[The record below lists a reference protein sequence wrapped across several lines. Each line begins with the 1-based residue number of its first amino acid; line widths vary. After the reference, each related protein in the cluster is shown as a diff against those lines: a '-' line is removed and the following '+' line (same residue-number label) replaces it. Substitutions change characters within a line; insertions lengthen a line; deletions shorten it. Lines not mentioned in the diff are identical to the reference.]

1 MSTGTFNE
9 TNIAS
14 INKTFLSRVF
24 GWMSFGLVITAIISF
39 VIADVTALHSMI
51 VTENGLT
58 LIGYLAIFSPF
69 IFVLLMSF
77 GYKKLPYAT
86 LLFLFMV
93 YSAIMGISLSF
104 ISLVYTA
111 ESIYIIFVTAALM
124 FGSMSVL
131 GYVTKTDLSNIGSVF
146 MMVLI
151 GLIMAGLINLFLKSA
166 TLSYIISML
175 SVIVFCG
182 LTAFDIQ
189 KLKQL
194 TEKTS
199 MEPSLKNKLGIL
211 GALILYLD
219 FINLFMSLLNI
230 FGKRRD

>member
-39 VIADVTALHSMI
+39 LIADVPGLLSMI

-58 LIGYLAIFSPF
+58 LLGYLAMFSPI

-77 GYKKLPYAT
+77 GYKKLPYAVLL
-86 LLFLFMV
+86 LLFIV
-93 YSAIMGISLSF
+93 YAAIMGVSLSF
-104 ISLVYTA
+104 IFLVYTA

-124 FGSMSVL
+124 FGTMSII
-131 GYVTKTDLSNIGSVF
+131 GYVTKTDLSNIGNVF
-146 MMVLI
+146 MMGLI
-151 GLIMAGLINLFLKSA
+151 GLILAGLINLFLKNLA
-166 TLSYIISML
+166 LSYVISMV

-194 TEKTS
+194 TEETS

-211 GALILYLD
+211 GALTLYLD
-219 FINLFMSLLNI
+219 FINLFMSLLNL

>member
-58 LIGYLAIFSPF
+58 LLGYLAIFSPF

-219 FINLFMSLLNI
+219 FINLFMSLLNL

>member
-24 GWMSFGLVITAIISF
+24 GWMGFGLAITAIISF
-39 VIADVTALHSMI
+39 LIADVPALLSMI
-51 VTENGLT
+51 VTENRLT
-58 LIGYLAIFSPF
+58 LLGYLAMFSPI
-69 IFVLLMSF
+69 IFVVIMSF
-77 GYKKLPYAT
+77 GYKKLPYAVLL
-86 LLFLFMV
+86 LLFIV
-93 YSAIMGISLSF
+93 YAAIMGVSLSF
-104 ISLVYTA
+104 IFLIYTA

-124 FGSMSVL
+124 FGTMSII
-131 GYVTKTDLSNIGSVF
+131 GYVTKTDLSNIGNVF
-146 MMVLI
+146 MMGLI
-151 GLIMAGLINLFLKSA
+151 GLILAGLINLFLKSSA
-166 TLSYIISML
+166 LSYVISMV

-194 TEKTS
+194 TEETF
-199 MEPSLKNKLGIL
+199 MEPNLKNKIGIL
-211 GALILYLD
+211 GALTLYLD
-219 FINLFMSLLNI
+219 FINLFMSLLHI

>member
-1 MSTGTFNE
+1 MSTDTFNE

-24 GWMSFGLVITAIISF
+24 GWMSFGLGITAIISF
-39 VIADVTALHSMI
+39 VIADVPALLSMI
-51 VTENGLT
+51 ATENGLT
-58 LIGYLAIFSPF
+58 LLGYLVIFSPI
-69 IFVLLMSF
+69 IFVVIMSF
-77 GYKKLPYAT
+77 GYKKLPYAV
-86 LLFLFMV
+86 LLVLFIV
-93 YSAIMGISLSF
+93 YAAIMGVSLSF
-104 ISLVYTA
+104 IFLVYTA

-124 FGSMSVL
+124 FGTMSII
-131 GYVTKTDLSNIGSVF
+131 GYVTKTDLSNIGNVF

-151 GLIMAGLINLFLKSA
+151 GLILAGLINLFLKSSA
-166 TLSYIISML
+166 LSYIISMV

-194 TEKTS
+194 TEETS

-211 GALILYLD
+211 GALTLYLD
-219 FINLFMSLLNI
+219 FINLFMSLLNL

>member
-14 INKTFLSRVF
+14 INMTFLSRVF

-219 FINLFMSLLNI
+219 FINLFMSLLNL

>member
-219 FINLFMSLLNI
+219 FINLFMSLLNL